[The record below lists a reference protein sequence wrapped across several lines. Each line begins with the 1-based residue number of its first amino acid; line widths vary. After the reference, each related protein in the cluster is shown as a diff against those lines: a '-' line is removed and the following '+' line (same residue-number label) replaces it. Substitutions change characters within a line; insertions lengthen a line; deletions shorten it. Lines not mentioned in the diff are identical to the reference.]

1 MTNGRHGAGVDVYI
15 LDTGIYDR
23 HAFFEG
29 RVVTAFDA
37 FGDAPDI
44 RDPNGLIGGKNVGLA
59 RLVTLHDVRVLG
71 ADGFG
76 TTDSVLAGLDYVAG
90 QIYVGK
96 QTTTAIVNLGF
107 VGWSSPAL
115 NSALHTVSSHA
126 LLVAATGDMDSYS
139 CDVSPA
145 SAQGVISVGAVA
157 YPSLLPIPNS
167 NFGPCIDL
175 FAPGQLLVSTWPST
189 EDNTRVVRKSGSSVA
204 TAVVSGLAAIA
215 AGELRAYIDQKWEEN
230 EGEGQGQGQLTYRGV
245 MRVVRS

>member
-1 MTNGRHGAGVDVYI
+1 MLLRAS
-15 LDTGIYDR
+15 
-23 HAFFEG
+23 
-29 RVVTAFDA
+29 
-37 FGDAPDI
+37 PD
-44 RDPNGLIGGKNVGLA
+44 
-59 RLVTLHDVRVLG
+59 
-71 ADGFG
+71 
-76 TTDSVLAGLDYVAG
+76 
-90 QIYVGK
+90 
-96 QTTTAIVNLGF
+96 
-107 VGWSSPAL
+107 
-115 NSALHTVSSHA
+115 A

-175 FAPGQLLVSTWPST
+175 FAPGQQLVSTWPST
-189 EDNTRVVRKSGSSVA
+189 EDNTRVVRRSGSSVA

-245 MRVVRS
+245 MRVVRSVLFRAVS